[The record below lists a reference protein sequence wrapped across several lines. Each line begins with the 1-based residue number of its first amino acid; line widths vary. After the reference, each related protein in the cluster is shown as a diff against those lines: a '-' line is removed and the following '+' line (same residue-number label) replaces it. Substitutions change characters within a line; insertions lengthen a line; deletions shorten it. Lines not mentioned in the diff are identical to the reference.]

1 MRTRDPWAVEQRNGR
16 MGCVM
21 QPSSLSKA
29 PPEALVSLAS
39 GPPGARRRA
48 HRPLLPPYRQVARHD
63 RQAADRRGPRPWGHR
78 QRDRRRRLPARSGL
92 SAEMCGLE
100 SGHTGPRPRYILK
113 RRARPAGYTPLPPR
127 ASAVT
132 RKRRNVTGLQ
142 HVGYTVCENTKLKK
156 NHGGFRLPNEN
167 GPQRAGHIGA
177 QGPRTPAASCAV
189 RLGHGRV

>member
-1 MRTRDPWAVEQRNGR
+1 MNGALARSPVARRPDVVITPWAVATRGSGRPSRLRTRDPWAVEQRNGR

-21 QPSSLSKA
+21 QPWSHSKA

-48 HRPLLPPYRQVARHD
+48 HRPLLPPHRQIARHD

-92 SAEMCGLE
+92 SAECGLE

-113 RRARPAGYTPLPPR
+113 RWARPAGYTPPP
-127 ASAVT
+127 AT
-132 RKRRNVTGLQ
+132 RQCRNGTGLCS
-142 HVGYTVCENTKLKK
+142 TVRKL
-156 NHGGFRLPNEN
+156 
-167 GPQRAGHIGA
+167 
-177 QGPRTPAASCAV
+177 
-189 RLGHGRV
+189 